1 MFTCQPFNELS
12 PLILY
17 KIMKARSE
25 VFVVEQ
31 NCVYLDADDKDLKAH
46 HLVLW
51 RDEQVAGYTRL
62 LPPGV
67 SYDAMSIGRVLTTS
81 QFRNQGL
88 GKTLMDE
95 SIQQCRIVFGTGNIT
110 IGAQLYLKAFYESF
124 GFQQEAEVYLEDN
137 IPHIQMTL
145 IS

>member
-17 KIMKARSE
+17 TIMKARSE

-51 RDEQVAGYTRL
+51 KNNELAAYTRL

-67 SYDAMSIGRVLTTS
+67 SYEETSIGRVLTTS
-81 QFRNQGL
+81 QFRNHGL
-88 GKTLMDE
+88 GKTLMQE
-95 SIQQCRIVFGTGNIT
+95 SIKQCRTLYGNSAIV
-110 IGAQLYLKAFYESF
+110 IGAQLYLKDFYESF
-124 GFQQEAEVYLEDN
+124 GFIQEGEIYLEDN
-137 IPHIQMTL
+137 IPHIHMRK
-145 IS
+145 I

>member
-12 PLILY
+12 PLVLY

-31 NCVYLDADDKDLKAH
+31 NCVYLDADDKDLQAH

-51 RDEQVAGYTRL
+51 KDDHVAGYTRL
-62 LPPGV
+62 LPPGI

-81 QFRNQGL
+81 QFRNHGL
-88 GKTLMDE
+88 GKTLMQH
-95 SIQQCRIVFGTGNIT
+95 SIQQCRILYGAGNII

-124 GFQQEAEVYLEDN
+124 GFVQEGEMYLEDN
-137 IPHIQMTL
+137 IPHIQMRL
-145 IS
+145 K

>member
-51 RDEQVAGYTRL
+51 KNNELAAYTRL

-67 SYDAMSIGRVLTTS
+67 SYEETSIGRVLTTS
-81 QFRNQGL
+81 QFRNHGL
-88 GKTLMDE
+88 GKTLMQE
-95 SIQQCRIVFGTGNIT
+95 SIKQCRTLYGNGAIV
-110 IGAQLYLKAFYESF
+110 IGAQLYLKDFYESF
-124 GFQQEAEVYLEDN
+124 GFIQEGEIYLEDN
-137 IPHIQMTL
+137 IPHIHMRK
-145 IS
+145 I

>member
-1 MFTCQPFNELS
+1 M
-12 PLILY
+12 
-17 KIMKARSE
+17 
-25 VFVVEQ
+25 VEQ

-81 QFRNQGL
+81 QFRNQGF
-88 GKTLMDE
+88 GKTLMHE
-95 SIQQCRIVFGTGNIT
+95 SIRQCRIVFGAGNIT
-110 IGAQLYLKAFYESF
+110 IGAQLYLKAFYESL